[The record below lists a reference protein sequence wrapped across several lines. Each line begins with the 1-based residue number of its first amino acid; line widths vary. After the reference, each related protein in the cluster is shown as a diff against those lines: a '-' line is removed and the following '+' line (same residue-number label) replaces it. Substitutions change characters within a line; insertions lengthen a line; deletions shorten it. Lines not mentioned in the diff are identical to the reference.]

1 MTERQKPDGNFFDE
15 YTRGFDRTEF
25 QRLFTRDTADAYR
38 YFSRGLDLKALATA
52 PWYKRWPTHARLF
65 FVAFA
70 MRLSPARRVLYAF
83 AVVSTV
89 FGLLDLFDGFGTV
102 RLFLFPLTLNLYLP
116 QWVEGTSW
124 MVLAFLSIHLLVLM
138 EVADRLSLKSDLE
151 IARDIQI
158 AMLPRGPQ
166 QSGDTRVFGFTRPAN
181 TVGGDF
187 YDILPLGD
195 GRLMVAVGDV
205 AGKGSPAALLMALL
219 LAMLRTLVDEGLE
232 SARLIA
238 RLNVQICRHSPGS
251 RFITF
256 FYGLYDPKDGSLEYV
271 NAGHLPPM
279 LRRAS
284 GVIDRLDGGG
294 MALGMFDHAT
304 YETGHV
310 TINPGETLVL
320 YTDGITEAEN
330 RSGRAFEDSGLEAIV
345 VARASEAEPEA
356 LARAIIVA
364 VEAHAGDVR
373 LADDLTVAVLMRG
386 TGVFSTETAKTGTG
400 LA

>member
-1 MTERQKPDGNFFDE
+1 MKTRPTPPGKFFDE

-25 QRLFTRDTADAYR
+25 QRLFTRDTADAYH
-38 YFSRGLDLKALATA
+38 YFSRGLDLNTLAQA

-65 FVAFA
+65 FIAFA
-70 MRLSPARRVLYAF
+70 MRLSPGRRVLYAF
-83 AVVSTV
+83 AVIAAI
-89 FGLLDLFDGFGTV
+89 FGLINLFDGFGAHEVLVFPITL
-102 RLFLFPLTLNLYLP
+102 RLFLPK
-116 QWVEGTSW
+116 WVEGTAW
-124 MVLAFLSIHLLVLM
+124 MVLALLAIHLLVLM

-158 AMLPRGPQ
+158 AMLPRGMKE
-166 QSGDTRVFGFTRPAN
+166 SGDARVFGTTRPAN

-187 YDILPLGD
+187 YDILPLTD

-219 LAMLRTLVDEGLE
+219 LAMLRTLVDEGLG
-232 SARLIA
+232 AVRLIS

-256 FYGLYDPKDGSLEYV
+256 FYGIYNPLDGSMEYV

-279 LRRAS
+279 VRRVS
-284 GVIDRLDGGG
+284 GTIERLDRGG
-294 MALGMFDHAT
+294 MALGMFEHAT

-310 TINPGETLVL
+310 TIGPGDALVL

-330 RSGRAFEDSGLEAIV
+330 YNGLAFEDSGLEAV
-345 VARASEAEPEA
+345 LASRLTDNDPET
-356 LARAIIVA
+356 LASAIIAA
-364 VEAHAGDVR
+364 VETHAGDVR
-373 LADDLTVAVLMRG
+373 LGDDLTVAILSRAH
-386 TGVFSTETAKTGTG
+386 ST
-400 LA
+400 